1 MSKEIRQMIDKV
13 KSFNQF
19 TNESLTVDDYINQL
33 NTNEYINITN
43 KLFNDIEDEGWLEQ
57 LEDFYNRKFD
67 KTNFKYMTLKLTE
80 NDKQGLVNFNE
91 DTIEKFN
98 DFDIKLKS
106 MDKYP
111 FNKLDL
117 IDYDRGIV
125 FIVKLDV

>member
-19 TNESLTVDDYINQL
+19 INESLTVDNYINQL

-57 LEDFYNRKFD
+57 LEDFYNRRFD
-67 KTNFKYMTLKLTE
+67 KTNFKYMALKLTD
-80 NDKQGLVNFNE
+80 NDKQGLINF
-91 DTIEKFN
+91 DDDVIEKFN
-98 DFDIKLKS
+98 YFDIKLKS

-111 FNKLDL
+111 FKKLDL
-117 IDYDRGIV
+117 IDYDNGVV

>member
-19 TNESLTVDDYINQL
+19 INESLTVDDYINQL

-57 LEDFYNRKFD
+57 LEDFYNRRFD
-67 KTNFKYMTLKLTE
+67 KTNFKYMTLKLTD
-80 NDKQGLVNFNE
+80 NDKQGLINF
-91 DTIEKFN
+91 DDDVIEKFN

-111 FNKLDL
+111 FKKLDL
-117 IDYDRGIV
+117 IDYDNGVV